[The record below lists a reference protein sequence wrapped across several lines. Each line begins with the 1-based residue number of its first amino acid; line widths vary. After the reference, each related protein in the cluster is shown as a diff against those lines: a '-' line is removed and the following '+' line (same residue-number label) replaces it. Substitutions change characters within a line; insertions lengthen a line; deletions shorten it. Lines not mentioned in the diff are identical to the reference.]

1 MPTNY
6 EPKNAPLGP
15 NRVQKIAKDLIREA
29 SDDRKLALEAYAY
42 FKAIVDENPN
52 DGTAKALMVDALKV
66 AQSSKNNVVKVLTLV
81 VKMEESKGSNT
92 GSTKASPKGGPAK
105 TTFSEIEEYLND
117 QK

>member
-52 DGTAKALMVDALKV
+52 DGTAQALN
-66 AQSSKNNVVKVLTLV
+66 QGVKRISQNHL
-81 VKMEESKGSNT
+81 
-92 GSTKASPKGGPAK
+92 
-105 TTFSEIEEYLND
+105 
-117 QK
+117 Q